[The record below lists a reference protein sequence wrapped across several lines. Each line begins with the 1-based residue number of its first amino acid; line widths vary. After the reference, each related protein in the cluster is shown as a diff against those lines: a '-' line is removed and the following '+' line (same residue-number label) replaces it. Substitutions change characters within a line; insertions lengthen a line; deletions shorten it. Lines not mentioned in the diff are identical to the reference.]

1 MNPYHV
7 GLTYSFVPIME
18 VLIAFSFWKYI
29 NVNRVKFR
37 RVSKQVISLIRLFST
52 EPGHKQADLGI
63 IKAKK

>member
-1 MNPYHV
+1 
-7 GLTYSFVPIME
+7 ME
-18 VLIAFSFWKYI
+18 VLIAILFGKYI

-63 IKAKK
+63 IKAKKWPG